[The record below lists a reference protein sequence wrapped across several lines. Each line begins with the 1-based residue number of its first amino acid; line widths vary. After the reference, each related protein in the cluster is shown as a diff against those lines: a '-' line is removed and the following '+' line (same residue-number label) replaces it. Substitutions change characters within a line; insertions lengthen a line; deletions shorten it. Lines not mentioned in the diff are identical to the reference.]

1 MNLKKMFLLCLKTLR
16 TLGVSWIA
24 PSFFC
29 EAPRDYGRQGN
40 QYSNY
45 KHHCTMKCLIAV
57 MPSGG
62 TCFVSDLFEGGIDDV
77 KIFEQ
82 SGILDHIH
90 RGDTLLV
97 DKGFTIKGSF

>member
-1 MNLKKMFLLCLKTLR
+1 
-16 TLGVSWIA
+16 
-24 PSFFC
+24 
-29 EAPRDYGRQGN
+29 
-40 QYSNY
+40 
-45 KHHCTMKCLIAV
+45 MKCLIAV

-77 KIFEQ
+77 NIFEQ

-90 RGDTLLV
+90 PGDTLLV

>member
-1 MNLKKMFLLCLKTLR
+1 MFPQRNQFKKNVPAVFKNFKNIRCIVDCTE
-16 TLGVSWIA
+16 
-24 PSFFC
+24 FFC

-45 KHHCTMKCLIAV
+45 KHHFTMKCLIAV

-82 SGILDHIH
+82 SGILDHI
-90 RGDTLLV
+90 L
-97 DKGFTIKGSF
+97 